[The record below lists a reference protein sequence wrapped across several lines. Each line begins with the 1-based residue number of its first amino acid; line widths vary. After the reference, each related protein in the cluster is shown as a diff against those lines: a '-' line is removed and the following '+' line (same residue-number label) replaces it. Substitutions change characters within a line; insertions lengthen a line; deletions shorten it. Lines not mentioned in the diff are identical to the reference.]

1 MNTNID
7 MAYLSGGDDYF
18 GPGFGGATVYTIAPN
33 GYMIAGSVA
42 SFLPRRT
49 VFLQKGKPNERHLR
63 SVDSPALRLHGFR
76 AGHDGTR

>member
-63 SVDSPALRLHGFR
+63 SVDSPALRLHRFR